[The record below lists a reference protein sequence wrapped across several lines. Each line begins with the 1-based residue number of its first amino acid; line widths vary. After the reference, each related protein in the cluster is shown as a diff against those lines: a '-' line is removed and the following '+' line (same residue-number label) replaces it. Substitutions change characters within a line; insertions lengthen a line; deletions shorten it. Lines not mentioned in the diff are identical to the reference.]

1 MSTHNPD
8 FNQLVI
14 DIKRWG
20 RELGF
25 QQVGITDT
33 ELGTAEAR
41 LQEWLAKGHH
51 GEMQYMER
59 HGTKRS
65 RPAELEPGTLR
76 VISVRM
82 DYLPPQARIVETL
95 QNPEQGYI
103 ARYALGRDYHKVI
116 RKRLELLA
124 QQISEVVGSFG
135 YRAFVD
141 SAPVMEK
148 PLAEKAGLGWIGKNT
163 MLINAKAGSW
173 FFLGELF
180 TDLPLPMDE
189 PATPHCGSCNA
200 CIDICPTQA
209 IIAPFQLDARRCI
222 AYLTIE
228 YRGEIPVEFRKAIGN
243 RIFGCDDCQLICPWN
258 KFARATQEGDFKPRH
273 GLGSEDLIAL
283 FAWSEAEYLEKTMG
297 SPLRRI
303 GYECWL
309 RNVAIGLGNAP
320 TKPVIIAALK
330 QRLDFPSALVRT
342 HVEWALQQHE
352 S

>member
-209 IIAPFQLDARRCI
+209 IVAPFQLDARRCI

-283 FAWSEAEYLEKTMG
+283 FAWSETEYLEKTVG

-320 TKPVIIAALK
+320 TKPAIIDALK